1 MLQKRP
7 NGPAVRV
14 TFRIPA
20 PLRAETITL
29 VGEFNNWNP
38 TATPLDKT
46 SEGWAATLELPPN
59 REFEYR
65 YLADGRTWLND
76 WSADRYV
83 PNELGGDNSVVRT

>member
-1 MLQKRP
+1 MLQKRVESH
-7 NGPAVRV
+7 AVRV

-20 PLRAETITL
+20 PIQAQTVTV

-38 TATPLDKT
+38 TATPLAKT
-46 SEGWAATLELPPN
+46 AEGWATTLDLPPN
-59 REFEYR
+59 HEYEYR

-83 PNELGGDNSVVRT
+83 PNELGGANSVVLT

>member
-7 NGPAVRV
+7 SGPAVRV

-20 PLRAETITL
+20 LLKAHTITL
-29 VGEFNNWNP
+29 VGEFNNWNE
-38 TATPLDKT
+38 TATPLAQT
-46 SEGWAATLELPPN
+46 PEGWATTLELPAN

>member
-1 MLQKRP
+1 MLQKRV
-7 NGPAVRV
+7 NGRAVRV

-20 PLRAETITL
+20 PLKAQSITL
-29 VGEFNNWNP
+29 VGEFNGWNTTEMP
-38 TATPLDKT
+38 LTASTD
-46 SEGWAATLELPPN
+46 GWATTIDLPAGQ
-59 REFEYR
+59 EFEYR